1 MLAVRCRRPPLS
13 KSKVVDAGCGD
24 SPGGVDEGLESFAW
38 GEVEMWEIVDGG
50 VQVARAAI

>member
-1 MLAVRCRRPPLS
+1 MPAVRCRRPPLS